1 MLCLI
6 RLCRY
11 AALGLSPCRVV
22 FDAERYIERV
32 RPMPIDGGT
41 FDFRFQTTFVT
52 RKRDGDALINE

>member
-1 MLCLI
+1 M
-6 RLCRY
+6 
-11 AALGLSPCRVV
+11 V